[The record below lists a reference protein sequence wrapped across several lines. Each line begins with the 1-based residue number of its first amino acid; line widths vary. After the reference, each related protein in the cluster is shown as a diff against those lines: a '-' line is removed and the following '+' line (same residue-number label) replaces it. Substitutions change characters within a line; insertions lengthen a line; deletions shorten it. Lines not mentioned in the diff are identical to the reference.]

1 MRHITHLQSDVA
13 ESRFELCKK
22 AEEGQHS
29 GFLVHEKD
37 SLNMT
42 LYFAAPGQVE
52 PVSSSRE
59 KSSWLEEQA

>member
-1 MRHITHLQSDVA
+1 VA

-52 PVSSSRE
+52 TVSSSRE
-59 KSSWLEEQA
+59 KSSWLEE